1 MRWTGMGVSGLSKL
15 LTEAFSDALVA
26 LFKRPA

>member
-1 MRWTGMGVSGLSKL
+1 MGVSGLSKL
-15 LTEAFSDALVA
+15 LTGAFSDAPVA